1 MPGDES
7 DSDGLASQGA
17 GEAVADKEIPQGHGG
32 SPIHLHP
39 AATEASCAA
48 ELSAPAHAG
57 CASPPFPGGPASGW
71 YHKALD
77 VQSGPVDPGSSQRCS
92 QVSDQCRSAED
103 AKANQADS
111 SSQLFVDKS
120 LSPASSTL
128 GAATPFAFPGSF
140 AQDSDHQCRV
150 AGVVPRGCSRSV
162 RCAFLLLFSSEVRSC
177 QHWQNS
183 VPVPAAFAKGR
194 RRRSQA

>member
-7 DSDGLASQGA
+7 DSDGLSSQGA

-57 CASPPFPGGPASGW
+57 CASPPFPGGHASGW
-71 YHKALD
+71 FHKALG

-92 QVSDQCRSAED
+92 QVSDHCRSAED
-103 AKANQADS
+103 AGANQAERS
-111 SSQLFVDKS
+111 PQLFVDES

-128 GAATPFAFPGSF
+128 GAATPFALPGSF
-140 AQDSDHQCRV
+140 AQDSDNCRV
-150 AGVVPRGCSRSV
+150 AGAVPRGCSRSV

-183 VPVPAAFAKGR
+183 VPVPAAYAKGR